1 MYKIPQLV
9 YCYGTVNTEITS
21 TFSLYDMVPK
31 GIQQYRGIFLL
42 VQHFNW
48 RWIGFLAADTRTL
61 NWFSQNMLPE
71 FSRSGICFAVIES
84 LTNLDYE
91 AGNMNGIV
99 KMYNTVLNSNAN
111 VLIFSGDSH
120 RMTILRW
127 TITTAMKVATERPKG
142 KLWILTIGM
151 ELKHISGQTTWGV
164 QDFHGSISFSLRA
177 EELLGFQQFLW
188 RRNPSNAP
196 GDGFIKD
203 LWTHAF
209 GCTFQDSVEG
219 DESQDV
225 CTGEE
230 KLESLLNHIFPKS
243 TTWESYS
250 IYNAVYAVAHAL
262 HDMYSST
269 LLRRNRRILENFTL
283 WQLHQV
289 LKSVR
294 YNNSVRE
301 KIFFDYSEELLPRFD
316 IINWVT
322 FPNHSFYGMK
332 VGWMDPMDPT
342 TQALTINKDVM
353 VWHKWFNQTQP
364 VSLCNAKCLPGYRK
378 KKKEGEPSC
387 CYDCILCPQGGI
399 SDKPDMADCFKCHED
414 HYPNKDQNVCIPKT
428 ATFLSY
434 EEPLGII
441 LATCALLFSLISA
454 VILGIFMKHQ
464 ETPIVKANNWR
475 LTYTLLISLLLCF
488 LCALLFIGRPEKAT
502 CLLRQI
508 AFGII
513 FTMAVSTVL
522 AKTLTVV
529 LAFMATQPGSKIRK
543 WMGTKLT
550 SSIVL
555 SCCIIQASICL
566 VWLETSPPFPD
577 TDMHSLPE
585 QIILQCN
592 ESSPLM
598 FFSVLSYMGF
608 LGMACFILAFLAP
621 KLPDSFNETKFITF
635 SMLVFCSV
643 WLTFLPT
650 YMSTKGKYTA
660 AVEVF
665 SILASGAGLLAFIF
679 VPKCYIILWKPEL
692 NKKEHFSRRKY

>member
-1 MYKIPQLV
+1 MS
-9 YCYGTVNTEITS
+9 GRS
-21 TFSLYDMVPK
+21 GPK
-31 GIQQYRGIFLL
+31 GQIL
-42 VQHFNW
+42 V
-48 RWIGFLAADTRTL
+48 
-61 NWFSQNMLPE
+61 
-71 FSRSGICFAVIES
+71 
-84 LTNLDYE
+84 
-91 AGNMNGIV
+91 
-99 KMYNTVLNSNAN
+99 
-111 VLIFSGDSH
+111 
-120 RMTILRW
+120 
-127 TITTAMKVATERPKG
+127 
-142 KLWILTIGM
+142 
-151 ELKHISGQTTWGV
+151 
-164 QDFHGSISFSLRA
+164 
-177 EELLGFQQFLW
+177 
-188 RRNPSNAP
+188 
-196 GDGFIKD
+196 
-203 LWTHAF
+203 
-209 GCTFQDSVEG
+209 
-219 DESQDV
+219 
-225 CTGEE
+225 
-230 KLESLLNHIFPKS
+230 KS
-243 TTWESYS
+243 SC
-250 IYNAVYAVAHAL
+250 V
-262 HDMYSST
+262 
-269 LLRRNRRILENFTL
+269 R
-283 WQLHQV
+283 LHQV

-301 KIFFDYSEELLPRFD
+301 KIIFDYSEELLPRFD

-454 VILGIFMKHQ
+454 LILGIFMKHQ

-529 LAFMATQPGSKIRK
+529 LATQPGSKIRK

-566 VWLETSPPFPD
+566 LWLETSPPFPD
-577 TDMHSLPE
+577 TDMHSLPKE
-585 QIILQCN
+585 IILQCN
-592 ESSPLM
+592 ESSPLI
-598 FFSVLSYMGF
+598 FFSVLGYMGF
-608 LGMACFILAFLAP
+608 LGMACFILAFLAR